1 VAPNGKYAPGL
12 RGFPTPNY
20 VPDDG
25 GYILF
30 KLPSD
35 NEWAGL
41 ILGAVQQL
49 AYSYNWYQWGDMLP
63 DEASEAFREIV
74 DQAPY
79 NLIESGVPTPY
90 WDDTSDVDDE
100 ATPETQSWYGIFD
113 GEFHETV
120 ENFVIAGF
128 LAYAGCI
135 GCAVKFLTIAP
146 AFRLAWKSGNIG
158 GVIKLFIDGADAGDV
173 DTYAETDGIIERDYV
188 GDPEAEMHEI
198 LMYVESMP

>member
-1 VAPNGKYAPGL
+1 MAPNGKYALGL

-41 ILGAVQQL
+41 ILGAAQQL

-63 DEASEAFREIV
+63 DEAAEAFREIV

-79 NLIESGVPTPY
+79 NLVESGVPTPY

-100 ATPETQSWYGIFD
+100 ATPETQVWYGIFD
-113 GEFHETV
+113 GTFQETV

-128 LAYAGCI
+128 LAYGGCL
-135 GCAVKFLTIAP
+135 GCAIKFLTIAP
-146 AFRLAWKSGNIG
+146 AFRLAWKKGDLG
-158 GVIKLFIDGADAGDV
+158 GIIRIFIDGADAGTV
-173 DTYAETDGIIERDYV
+173 DTFDTVESVLEKDYV
-188 GDPEAEMHEI
+188 GDPEMETHEI
-198 LMYVESMP
+198 LMYVESLP